1 MEEQSY
7 AFGLIGLGVMGRNLA
22 LNMADHRFPVV
33 VFNRTDSVTD
43 AFITDQAEKRP
54 IRAAHSLEDLVA
66 GLSRPRSIML
76 MISAGPGVDRVL
88 DSLVP
93 LLTRGDVL
101 IDGGNSHFSDTDS
114 RQKRLGPL
122 GLAYLGVGVS
132 GGEKGARLGP
142 SIMPGGPADAYELVR
157 RCFEAMAA
165 QVEGEPCVTYLGKG
179 SAGHYVKMVHNGI
192 EYALMQL
199 IAESYDLMK
208 SGLGL
213 DNDRLHEVFSE
224 WNRSELKGY
233 LIEITAEIFSR
244 NDNQTGARLIDLIV
258 DEAEQTGTGMWM
270 SQDALNLGVPVPT
283 IDAAVTL
290 RNVSAARNERQAMD
304 KLLSGPQAG
313 LRMNADEYVPR
324 LKNALYAA
332 TVMAYAQGIA
342 QLFRASA
349 AYGYGLDLGA
359 VARVWRG
366 GCIIRAA
373 LLEEF
378 RAAFAES
385 PGLDNLLKDPRIAQA
400 VSARVEDL
408 RAVVGFAG
416 RSGIPAGAF
425 MSTLAY
431 YDALRSSWLP
441 ANLIQAQRDY
451 FGAHR
456 YKRVDKPGTDFH
468 TEWETAEKAT
478 LLPEASS

>member
-1 MEEQSY
+1 MEEQPY
-7 AFGLIGLGVMGRNLA
+7 TFGLVGLGVMGRNLV
-22 LNMADHRFPVV
+22 LNMADHGFPVV
-33 VFNRTDSVTD
+33 VFNRTASVAD
-43 AFITDQAEKRP
+43 AFMRDQAGERP
-54 IRAAHSLEDLVA
+54 IRAAHSLKDLVA
-66 GLSRPRSIML
+66 GLSRPRGIML
-76 MISAGPGVDRVL
+76 MINAGSAVDQVL

-93 LLTRGDVL
+93 LLSEGDVL
-101 IDGGNSHFSDTDS
+101 IDGGNSHFTDTDR
-114 RQKRLGPL
+114 RQKRLSPL
-122 GLAYLGVGVS
+122 GLAYLGVGIS

-142 SIMPGGPADAYELVR
+142 SIMPGGPAEAYEQVH
-157 RCFEAMAA
+157 RCFEAISAH
-165 QVEGEPCVTYLGKG
+165 VGGEPCVTYLGKS

-199 IAESYDLMK
+199 IAEAYDLMK
-208 SGLGL
+208 RGLGL
-213 DNDRLHEVFSE
+213 DNDHLHEVFSE
-224 WNRSELKGY
+224 WSRSELKGY
-233 LIEITAEIFSR
+233 LIEITADIFSR
-244 NDNQTGARLIDLIV
+244 DDEKTGLRLIDLIL

-270 SQDALNLGVPVPT
+270 SQDALSLGVPVPT
-283 IDAAVTL
+283 IDVAVTI
-290 RNVSAARNERQAMD
+290 RNLSAAWDERQAMA

-313 LRMNADEYVPR
+313 VGMNADEYVPR

-332 TVMAYAQGIA
+332 TVMAYAQGLA

-359 VARVWRG
+359 VARIWRG

-385 PGLDNLLKDPRIAQA
+385 PRLDNLLKNSRIAEA
-400 VSARVEDL
+400 VITRVDDL
-408 RAVVGFAG
+408 RFIVGSAA

-425 MSTLAY
+425 MSALSH

-441 ANLIQAQRDY
+441 ANLLQAQRDY

-456 YKRVDKPGTDFH
+456 YKRVDEPGTDFH
-468 TEWETAEKAT
+468 TEWETA
-478 LLPEASS
+478 

>member
-1 MEEQSY
+1 M
-7 AFGLIGLGVMGRNLA
+7 
-22 LNMADHRFPVV
+22 
-33 VFNRTDSVTD
+33 
-43 AFITDQAEKRP
+43 
-54 IRAAHSLEDLVA
+54 
-66 GLSRPRSIML
+66 
-76 MISAGPGVDRVL
+76 
-88 DSLVP
+88 
-93 LLTRGDVL
+93 
-101 IDGGNSHFSDTDS
+101 
-114 RQKRLGPL
+114 
-122 GLAYLGVGVS
+122 
-132 GGEKGARLGP
+132 
-142 SIMPGGPADAYELVR
+142 
-157 RCFEAMAA
+157 
-165 QVEGEPCVTYLGKG
+165 TYLGKG

-208 SGLGL
+208 RGLGL

-224 WNRSELKGY
+224 WNRSELLGY
-233 LIEITAEIFSR
+233 LIEITGDIFSR
-244 NDNQTGARLIDLIV
+244 TDDKTGTRLIDLIL

-270 SQDALNLGVPVPT
+270 SQDAFNLGVPVPT

-290 RNVSAARNERQAMD
+290 RNVSAARDERQAMA

-313 LRMNADEYVPR
+313 LGMNADEYIPR

-332 TVMAYAQGIA
+332 SVMAYVQGLA
-342 QLFRASA
+342 QLSHASA

-359 VARVWRG
+359 VARIWRG

-385 PGLDNLLKDPRIAQA
+385 PRLDNLLKDPRIAQA
-400 VSARVEDL
+400 VCARVDDL
-408 RAVVGFAG
+408 RVIVGSAA

-425 MSTLAY
+425 MSALSY

-451 FGAHR
+451 FGSHR
-456 YKRVDKPGTDFH
+456 YKRIDEPGTDFH
-468 TEWETAEKAT
+468 TEWESA
-478 LLPEASS
+478 

>member
-1 MEEQSY
+1 MEEQPY
-7 AFGLIGLGVMGRNLA
+7 TFGLVGLGVMGRNLV
-22 LNMADHRFPVV
+22 LNMADHGFPVV
-33 VFNRTDSVTD
+33 VFNRTGSVTD
-43 AFITDQAEKRP
+43 AFMRDQAGER
-54 IRAAHSLEDLVA
+54 IRAAHSLKDLVA
-66 GLSRPRSIML
+66 GLSRPRGIML
-76 MISAGPGVDRVL
+76 MINAGSAVDQVL

-93 LLTRGDVL
+93 LLSEGDVL
-101 IDGGNSHFSDTDS
+101 IDGGNSHFTDTDR
-114 RQKRLGPL
+114 RQSKLSPV
-122 GLAYLGVGVS
+122 GLSYLGVGIS

-142 SIMPGGPADAYELVR
+142 SIMPGGPTDAYEQVR
-157 RCFEAMAA
+157 ARFEAISAH
-165 QVEGEPCVTYLGKG
+165 VGGEPCVTYLGKS

-199 IAESYDLMK
+199 IAEAYDLMK
-208 SGLGL
+208 RGLGL
-213 DNDRLHEVFSE
+213 DNDHLHEVFSE
-224 WNRSELKGY
+224 WSRSELKGY
-233 LIEITAEIFSR
+233 LIEITADIFSR
-244 NDNQTGARLIDLIV
+244 DDEKTGLRLIDLIL

-270 SQDALNLGVPVPT
+270 SQDALSLGVPVPT
-283 IDAAVTL
+283 IDVAVTI
-290 RNVSAARNERQAMD
+290 RNLSAAWDERQAMA

-313 LRMNADEYVPR
+313 VGMNADEYVPR

-332 TVMAYAQGIA
+332 TVMAYAQGLA

-359 VARVWRG
+359 VARIWRG

-385 PGLDNLLKDPRIAQA
+385 PRLDNLLKNSRIAEA
-400 VSARVEDL
+400 VITRVDDL
-408 RAVVGFAG
+408 RFIVGSAA

-425 MSTLAY
+425 MSALSY

-441 ANLIQAQRDY
+441 ANLLQAQRDY

-456 YKRVDKPGTDFH
+456 YKRVDEPGTDFH
-468 TEWETAEKAT
+468 TEWETA
-478 LLPEASS
+478 

>member
-7 AFGLIGLGVMGRNLA
+7 AFGLIGLGVMGRNLV

-43 AFITDQAEKRP
+43 AFTTDQAGKRP

-66 GLSRPRSIML
+66 GLSRPRGIML
-76 MISAGPGVDRVL
+76 MISAGPAVDQVL

-93 LLTRGDVL
+93 LLNRGDVL
-101 IDGGNSHFSDTDS
+101 IDGGNSHFTDTDS
-114 RQKRLGPL
+114 RQKRLSPL

-142 SIMPGGPADAYELVR
+142 SIMPGGPADAYEQVR
-157 RCFEAMAA
+157 TRFEAIAA
-165 QVEGEPCVTYLGKG
+165 HVGGEPCVTYLGKG

-208 SGLGL
+208 RGLGL

-224 WNRSELKGY
+224 WNRSELLGY
-233 LIEITAEIFSR
+233 LIEITGDIFSR
-244 NDNQTGARLIDLIV
+244 TDDKTGTRLIDLIL

-270 SQDALNLGVPVPT
+270 SQDAFNLGVPVPT

-290 RNVSAARNERQAMD
+290 RNVSAARDERQAMA

-313 LRMNADEYVPR
+313 LGMNTDEYIPR

-332 TVMAYAQGIA
+332 IVMAYAQGFA
-342 QLFRASA
+342 QLSHASA
-349 AYGYGLDLGA
+349 AYGYGLDLA
-359 VARVWRG
+359 EVARIWRG

-385 PGLDNLLKDPRIAQA
+385 PRLANPLKNSRIAEA
-400 VSARVEDL
+400 VSTRVDDL
-408 RAVVGFAG
+408 RLIVESAA
-416 RSGIPAGAF
+416 RSGIPSGAF
-425 MSTLAY
+425 MSALSY

-456 YKRVDKPGTDFH
+456 YKRVDIPGTDFH
-468 TEWETAEKAT
+468 TEWETG
-478 LLPEASS
+478 